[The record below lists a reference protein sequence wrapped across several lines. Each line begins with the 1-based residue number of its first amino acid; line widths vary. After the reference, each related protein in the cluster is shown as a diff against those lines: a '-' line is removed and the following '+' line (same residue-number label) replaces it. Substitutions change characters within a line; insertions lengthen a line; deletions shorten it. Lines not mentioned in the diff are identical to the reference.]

1 MKGTKTV
8 LCGFEGSHANVTGAP
23 PPRIRF
29 RRELTPRGFEGN
41 SCTSVRMRREPSTAC
56 TRASCSNGGATN
68 PPQRSPPVP
77 PPPAGLAGSAA
88 RERRRERQCAGGGL
102 TGVEL
107 MGARMAAF
115 TTPLQ
120 TFGWRMGTCAYGR
133 PCTFSELARRFPTGA
148 AARRARARREP
159 TPSRIVRRCM
169 SRSRRA
175 GVEGWLR
182 VMRTGTFP
190 SHHHWLPT
198 PPRPQL
204 ALPHPPRWL
213 HAARSLRI
221 CTRSL
226 CAPRS
231 RSNRVVGRLRP
242 RMVGAAW
249 IRRTVTAGRWRAVD
263 HPLRAHHALGD

>member
-1 MKGTKTV
+1 MVSIPANPLNQKRSVGTKIFGINPFMKGTKTV

-133 PCTFSELARRFPTGA
+133 PCTFSELARRF
-148 AARRARARREP
+148 RRARRRGG
-159 TPSRIVRRCM
+159 RGR
-169 SRSRRA
+169 
-175 GVEGWLR
+175 GV
-182 VMRTGTFP
+182 TAD
-190 SHHHWLPT
+190 
-198 PPRPQL
+198 
-204 ALPHPPRWL
+204 ALPH
-213 HAARSLRI
+213 
-221 CTRSL
+221 
-226 CAPRS
+226 
-231 RSNRVVGRLRP
+231 
-242 RMVGAAW
+242 
-249 IRRTVTAGRWRAVD
+249 RASMYE
-263 HPLRAHHALGD
+263 P